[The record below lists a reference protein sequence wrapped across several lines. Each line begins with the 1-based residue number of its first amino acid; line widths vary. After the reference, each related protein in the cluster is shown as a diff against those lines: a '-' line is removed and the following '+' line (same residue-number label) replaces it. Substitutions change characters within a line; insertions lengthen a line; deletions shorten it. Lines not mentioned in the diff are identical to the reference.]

1 MQLFEDLIKCK
12 DCMNNINNK
21 CILYPGKDTKE
32 ENTGCYV
39 GIDRNNK
46 QKLVGGAL
54 CERKDIC
61 IRYLSTPA
69 NLKRIDTRKNK
80 NKPSN
85 AMICVKVEE
94 EDE

>member
-32 ENTGCYV
+32 ENTSCYV

-46 QKLVGGAL
+46 QKLVGGIL
-54 CERKDIC
+54 SERK
-61 IRYLSTPA
+61 
-69 NLKRIDTRKNK
+69 
-80 NKPSN
+80 
-85 AMICVKVEE
+85 
-94 EDE
+94 